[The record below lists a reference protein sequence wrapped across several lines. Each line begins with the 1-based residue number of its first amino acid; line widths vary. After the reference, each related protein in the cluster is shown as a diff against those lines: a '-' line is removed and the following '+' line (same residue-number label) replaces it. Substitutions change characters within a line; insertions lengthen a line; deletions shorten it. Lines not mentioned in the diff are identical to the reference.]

1 MRVSVS
7 ICIPTYKR
15 PERLTKLLLSLNE
28 LAFLKTDLAALNME
42 VVVVDND
49 PSASARLICDD
60 AKHWLRWPLIYHV
73 EPRRGIPYA
82 RNAAARLSSAADY
95 IAFIDDDEL
104 PSTYWLDELL
114 DAQRKYNS
122 DAVFGPVLPL
132 YEADTPLWVIRGRFF
147 QRPRHATGTAV
158 RYGATGNVLVKT
170 TVFERIGFFDEYL
183 APCGGEDTDL
193 FMRLRSN
200 GGKLIWADAAV
211 VYEEVPRSR
220 SSLWWILKR
229 AYRTGTIISL
239 CERKLN
245 DPRIL
250 IVRAAKGCAWFVI
263 GAVLLLPNLCLGFH
277 RFAWSLVYIFRGVG
291 QLCGL
296 AGFRCNEYK

>member
-1 MRVSVS
+1 MCVSVS

-15 PERLTKLLLSLNE
+15 PNGLTRLLLSLNE
-28 LAFLKTDLAALNME
+28 LTFLKTDPAALNVE

-49 PSASARLICDD
+49 PSASARLICDE
-60 AKHWLRWPLIYHV
+60 ARRWLRWPLTYHV

-82 RNAAARLSSAADY
+82 RNAAVRLASTADY

-114 DAQRKYNS
+114 DVQRKYSS
-122 DAVFGPVLPL
+122 DAVFGPVLPV

-147 QRPRHATGTAV
+147 QRPRHVTGTALK
-158 RYGATGNVLVKT
+158 YGASGNVLVKAS
-170 TVFERIGFFDEYL
+170 VFKQIGFFDEYL
-183 APCGGEDTDL
+183 ALCGGEDTDF
-193 FMRLRSN
+193 FMRLRLN
-200 GGKLIWADAAV
+200 GGTLTWADAAV
-211 VYEEVPRSR
+211 VYEDVPRSR
-220 SSLWWILKR
+220 SNLRWILKR
-229 AYRTGTIISL
+229 AYRTGTIVSL
-239 CERKLN
+239 CERKMS

-263 GAVLLLPNLCLGFH
+263 GVALLLSNLCLGFH
-277 RFAWSLVYIFRGVG
+277 RLAWALVYIFRGIG

-296 AGFRCNEYK
+296 FGFRYNEYK